1 MILQLNFLLP
11 ISYSFSVEKK
21 ILTKVAFRIT
31 LDPNDQT
38 LILGQV
44 LSYRSE
50 LNMYEILDIDD
61 RQKYTLP
68 ESQVLPL
75 GQADVFKKLAKG
87 ENIYALYPDTTIFYP
102 AVIIQAPKRNAL
114 SSESIVTV
122 QFVGDEDELGS
133 IPNRTVPLK
142 YIVRL

>member
-1 MILQLNFLLP
+1 M
-11 ISYSFSVEKK
+11 
-21 ILTKVAFRIT
+21 AFRIT

-44 LSYRSE
+44 ISYRSE
-50 LNMYEILDIDD
+50 LNMYEILDVDD

-122 QFVGDEDELGS
+122 QFLGDEDEGGLT
-133 IPNRTVPLK
+133 PNRTVPLK